1 MASLFRREYK
11 VKAEDAA
18 IEAES
23 RVQRDLA
30 QWKDIIPNALEK
42 MSSSVGDIRVAAL
55 RTIIYQTTG
64 QFLGPEIKDLASDL
78 IDQINTIIEENASRE
93 EHDIAIFA
101 ACTICL
107 QLLDQFDPYAMVILN
122 DLMPQLADFDSECVL
137 RFFGIGFLATFGTQD
152 ETRKRVLTRFIQVLM
167 NKKAR
172 GVDFSPAM
180 TMEAVDAVAM
190 MLSALPAD
198 TCMEMLGDIEALID
212 RCMASE
218 KAKVILSGLELVL
231 VLWDAMK
238 EFEGVMRAQDEKEA
252 AKFIAEEKRFIGKY
266 SGKMGQLPGQVS
278 KKNHQKEVRAK
289 CTEVERVLNDEDEC
303 TLELVLDSQQVVIEG
318 GRKLCLTGAVK
329 RVTQHHFA
337 QQMASNPGLHEIF
350 EFELMSRE
358 AALRAK
364 KKLKD
369 EMKSDRQM
377 TKKERQQDR
386 SKKRRQKTQRTECDD
401 DD

>member
-23 RVQRDLA
+23 RVERDLA
-30 QWKDIIPNALEK
+30 RWDAIVPAALEK
-42 MSSSVGDIRVAAL
+42 MSSSIGDIRVAAL
-55 RTIIYQTTG
+55 RTIVYQMTG
-64 QFLGPEIKDLASDL
+64 QYLGSAIDDLASDL
-78 IDQINTIIEENASRE
+78 IDQINTIIEENSSRE

-101 ACTICL
+101 ACSICL
-107 QLLDQFDPYAMVILN
+107 QLLDNFEPYAMVILN
-122 DLMPQLADFDSECVL
+122 DQMPQLADCENECLL
-137 RFFGIGFLATFGTQD
+137 RFFGIGFMTAFGTQD
-152 ETRKRVLTRFIQVLM
+152 ETRKRVLTRFIQLLM

-180 TMEAVDAVAM
+180 TMEAVDAVALI
-190 MLSALPAD
+190 LSVVPVD
-198 TCMEMLGDIEALID
+198 MCMEMLEDIEALID

-238 EFEGVMRAQDEKEA
+238 EFEGVMRADDEKEA
-252 AKFIAEEKRFIGKY
+252 AKFLGEEKRFIGKY

-289 CTEVERVLNDEDEC
+289 CTEVEKVLNGEEQC

-318 GRKLCLTGAVK
+318 ARNLCLTSAVK

-337 QQMASNPGLHEIF
+337 QQMSSNSGLHAIF
-350 EFELMSRE
+350 RFELMSRH
-358 AALRAK
+358 AALRMK
-364 KKLKD
+364 KQLKD
-369 EMKSDRQM
+369 EMRSDRQM

-386 SKKRRQKTQRTECDD
+386 SKKRRQKAARTECNDD
-401 DD
+401 